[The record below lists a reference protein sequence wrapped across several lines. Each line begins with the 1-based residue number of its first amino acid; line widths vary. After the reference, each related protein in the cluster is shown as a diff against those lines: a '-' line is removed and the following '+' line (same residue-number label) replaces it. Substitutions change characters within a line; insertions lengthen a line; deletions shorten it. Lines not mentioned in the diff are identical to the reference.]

1 MYVESIHKYL
11 HDVRT
16 LVESATIEIATAI
29 ENRRSLKLQTR

>member
-1 MYVESIHKYL
+1 MYVESTYKYL

-16 LVESATIEIATAI
+16 PVASATIEIATAI